1 MSITSRW
8 LWKGE
13 VQDHLRETANK
24 YPAKA
29 QDREKV
35 LITFDQTTAEVIISM
50 HSWIR
55 KRGGFNYRDFAK
67 VLWHEILHRN
77 GGPLGRNSEIYT
89 YDEKLSGLLPS
100 ASDQGFEEF
109 VIDLV
114 ASLRSID
121 SSNYLLPEVSQCMPQ
136 LIDKYGKKIRSVVL
150 WSTGD
155 TETGFQNWKIAK
167 SGLARAFIRGII
179 AQPTHKAFVEGVHY
193 QVDSRKLQS
202 MAAYIDKWIALHKDE
217 ILRLVVIDDSAQ
229 NLHMIEDVLLTE
241 RVNGKSRGINVRF
254 TPLQVDPSMTS
265 SGAKSKFT
273 KIAGIQELLEPRF
286 EAVLDGAHLFVDF
299 DDTLF
304 KNSLAQGG
312 MQAEQAQVIFDALV
326 RAQRRLSADDAVVA
340 ANTLVHTF
348 HRVAESGVL

>member
-1 MSITSRW
+1 
-8 LWKGE
+8 
-13 VQDHLRETANK
+13 
-24 YPAKA
+24 
-29 QDREKV
+29 
-35 LITFDQTTAEVIISM
+35 
-50 HSWIR
+50 
-55 KRGGFNYRDFAK
+55 
-67 VLWHEILHRN
+67 
-77 GGPLGRNSEIYT
+77 
-89 YDEKLSGLLPS
+89 
-100 ASDQGFEEF
+100 
-109 VIDLV
+109 
-114 ASLRSID
+114 
-121 SSNYLLPEVSQCMPQ
+121 
-136 LIDKYGKKIRSVVL
+136 
-150 WSTGD
+150 
-155 TETGFQNWKIAK
+155 
-167 SGLARAFIRGII
+167 
-179 AQPTHKAFVEGVHY
+179 
-193 QVDSRKLQS
+193 